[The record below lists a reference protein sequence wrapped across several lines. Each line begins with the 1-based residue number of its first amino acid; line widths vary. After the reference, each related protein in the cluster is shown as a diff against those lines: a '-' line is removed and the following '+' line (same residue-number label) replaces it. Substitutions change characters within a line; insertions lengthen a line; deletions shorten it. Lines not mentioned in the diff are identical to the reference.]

1 MYLRESFHH
10 LYKKTCWAKTWPIIN
25 RRINILQPQ
34 AFVVHSWTDG
44 GTNTLDRCLHVSLSP
59 EHDCGDVFQ
68 GNLFVC
74 EVQPPLLFL
83 STWSGSSK
91 GKKNV
96 SSIRGFTAALTQQ
109 PHSLRHN
116 WHDNNDDDGCYGD
129 RVRGQAGEKHICR
142 VAFGRRRKR
151 RRWRDGRAAVWVLPL
166 CESFS
171 GLPVHFDTGIRV
183 LEAVRE
189 KCVCCCWR
197 GLGAGS
203 KPRVRGLATCPKS
216 KL

>member
-1 MYLRESFHH
+1 MTHH
-10 LYKKTCWAKTWPIIN
+10 KPKDKRTSTPSVRGTQLDRW
-25 RRINILQPQ
+25 
-34 AFVVHSWTDG
+34 

-59 EHDCGDVFQ
+59 EHDCRDVFQ

-74 EVQPPLLFL
+74 DVQPPLLFL

-96 SSIRGFTAALTQQ
+96 SGIRGFTAALTQQ

-116 WHDNNDDDGCYGD
+116 RHDNNDDDGCYGD

-151 RRWRDGRAAVWVLPL
+151 RRWRDGRTGGCLSVATMWKLLRAARALWHRYPSPGGRQGKVCLL
-166 CESFS
+166 LLKGS
-171 GLPVHFDTGIRV
+171 GSRIQARGQRV
-183 LEAVRE
+183 
-189 KCVCCCWR
+189 
-197 GLGAGS
+197 S
-203 KPRVRGLATCPKS
+203 YMS
-216 KL
+216 

>member
-1 MYLRESFHH
+1 MTHH
-10 LYKKTCWAKTWPIIN
+10 KPKDKRTSTPSVRGTQLDRW
-25 RRINILQPQ
+25 
-34 AFVVHSWTDG
+34 

-96 SSIRGFTAALTQQ
+96 SGIRGFTAALTQQ

-116 WHDNNDDDGCYGD
+116 RHDNNDDDGCYGD

-151 RRWRDGRAAVWVLPL
+151 RKRRWRDGRAAVWVLPL

-183 LEAVRE
+183 PEAVRE

-203 KPRVRGLATCPKS
+203 KPGVRGLATCPKS

>member
-25 RRINILQPQ
+25 RRINVLQPQ

-91 GKKNV
+91 GKKTSVASEDSPQLWLNSRTRCDITDMTTTMMTV
-96 SSIRGFTAALTQQ
+96 VTGTEF
-109 PHSLRHN
+109 
-116 WHDNNDDDGCYGD
+116 GD
-129 RVRGQAGEKHICR
+129 KLEKNTS
-142 VAFGRRRKR
+142 VG
-151 RRWRDGRAAVWVLPL
+151 WRLGGGGGGTDGRLFECCHYVKASPGCPCTLTPVSESWRPSGKSVFVAAEGVWEQDP
-166 CESFS
+166 SQ
-171 GLPVHFDTGIRV
+171 
-183 LEAVRE
+183 
-189 KCVCCCWR
+189 
-197 GLGAGS
+197 GS
-203 KPRVRGLATCPKS
+203 EG
-216 KL
+216 

>member
-25 RRINILQPQ
+25 RRINVLQPQ

-44 GTNTLDRCLHVSLSP
+44 GQTHSIVVCMSVWAPSMIVGTFFRVTCLSVRCSRRCCFCQHDPGHPKAKKPSVASEASP
-59 EHDCGDVFQ
+59 Q
-68 GNLFVC
+68 LWLN
-74 EVQPPLLFL
+74 
-83 STWSGSSK
+83 S
-91 GKKNV
+91 
-96 SSIRGFTAALTQQ
+96 

-116 WHDNNDDDGCYGD
+116 RHDNNDDDGCYGD

-183 LEAVRE
+183 PEAVRE

-203 KPRVRGLATCPKS
+203 KPGVRGLATCPKS

>member
-25 RRINILQPQ
+25 RRINVLQPQ

-116 WHDNNDDDGCYGD
+116 RHDNNDDGCYGD

-142 VAFGRRRKR
+142 EEEEEEVEGRTGGCLSVATMWKLL
-151 RRWRDGRAAVWVLPL
+151 RAARALWHRYPSPGGRQGKVCLL
-166 CESFS
+166 LLKGS
-171 GLPVHFDTGIRV
+171 GSRIQARGQRV
-183 LEAVRE
+183 
-189 KCVCCCWR
+189 
-197 GLGAGS
+197 S
-203 KPRVRGLATCPKS
+203 YMS
-216 KL
+216 